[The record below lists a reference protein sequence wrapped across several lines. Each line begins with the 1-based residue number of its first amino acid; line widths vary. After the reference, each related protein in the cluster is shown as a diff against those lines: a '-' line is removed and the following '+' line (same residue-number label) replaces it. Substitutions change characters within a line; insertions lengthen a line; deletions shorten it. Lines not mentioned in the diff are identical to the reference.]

1 MKAAFSMVLG
11 LAVMCVLALS
21 VRADDKKAK
30 EETLKG
36 TITCAKCDLGTA
48 DECQTVIKV
57 KDTVYE
63 FDKDSG
69 KKYHKEICKKA
80 KEGTVVGTV
89 TEKDGKKVVKVKE
102 VKFN

>member
-1 MKAAFSMVLG
+1 MKAAWSMVLG
-11 LAVMCVLALS
+11 LAVVCALVLG
-21 VRADDKKAK
+21 VRADDKAK

-36 TITCAKCDLGTA
+36 KITCAKCDLGTA

-69 KKYHKEICKKA
+69 KKYHKEICKKG
-80 KEGTVVGTV
+80 KDGTVVGTV
-89 TEKDGKKVVKVKE
+89 SEKDGKKIVKVKE
-102 VKFN
+102 VKFDK